1 MFRTLLVTV
10 LLLSAAALA
19 NAQLQL
25 TAQPVPAGVN
35 LNSNGLVPQVAPD
48 YSNTTNPTNYYFAGG
63 AGAIVADDVHRTTS
77 LPIAQISFGYYAPT
91 SAPEVTM
98 YVYDLNGY
106 NLPAPLL
113 ASYNLGTLS
122 GGGAYAYTITLA
134 TPLAAPA
141 DLWIGFSF
149 SAADAGLLIYDPP
162 TIGSSDDVFMMNNSG
177 LWYFGGNPKANF
189 YLETVPVPE
198 PASLLVLGSG
208 VMGLF
213 ALRRRRA

>member
-1 MFRTLLVTV
+1 MVRTLLVTV
-10 LLLSAAALA
+10 LLLSIAALA
-19 NAQLQL
+19 SAQLQL

-35 LNSNGLVPQVAPD
+35 LVNNGLIPQAAPD
-48 YSNTTNPTNYYFAGG
+48 YSNTTNSTGYYYAGG

-77 LPIAQISFGYYAPT
+77 LPITQISFAYYAPST
-91 SAPEVTM
+91 APDVTM
-98 YVYDLNGY
+98 YIYDLNEY

-113 ASYNLGTLS
+113 ASYNLGTLNGS
-122 GGGAYAYTITLA
+122 GAWIYTISLS

-141 DLWIGFSF
+141 NLWIGFSF
-149 SAADAGLLIYDPP
+149 SAANAGLLIYDPP
-162 TIGSSDDVFMMNNSG
+162 TIGSSEDVFMKDNSG

-208 VMGLF
+208 VMGLL